1 MGWTTLKTDI
11 ARIIKTNGNQE
22 ITGALLQQELFRIV
36 DNVGGKADYAGI
48 ATTLTNPLTPDG
60 NVYYLASEIGIYTNF
75 IGVGSPVVI
84 SDSGLHII
92 SNISGVWVSTKV
104 PIPMVITVNGRN
116 NSGVT
121 IGKGKVVYISGATGN
136 IPLFNLATTANQD
149 IAQRTFGITNSSTL
163 KNESC
168 DIISEGRIEGI
179 DTNGWDEGTELWLG
193 ANGSLTNIEPTAP
206 TPKIYVGVV
215 LRGSSNNGIV
225 YVKIRQIDRLGKL
238 SDVLDEAYSNDDILV
253 YDSSNLR
260 WRKKNLSLVEKVANK
275 GAANGYCPLG
285 ADSKVPT
292 GNLPS
297 YVDDTVEGYYK
308 TANGLFYL
316 DSAYTQLITG
326 ETGKIY
332 ISLDT
337 NKTYRWSGSVYVYIT
352 SGAVDSVNNKTG
364 VVVLNPTDI
373 GAAPYVHTH
382 AQYVDNTSNQSVD
395 GIKTFIKSPIVPTP
409 TTATQAVNKD
419 YVDNKVFTD
428 GVTVGQL
435 ISSVEAVDDKQT
447 DVEENSL
454 LGASE
459 SLNQLFGRIQA
470 IETFLK
476 NAVFET
482 LQVDTLNVIEN
493 LNMFKLSNMI
503 KIGTPRLIGFDLT
516 TGGTFTITT
525 GGVTTAP
532 IVYTNTSTFA
542 SITAQITDALT
553 AIGKTVAL
561 GYQVINGTTYI
572 LLRRD
577 YDGLTGYDYT
587 ITDASG
593 KIKKT
598 ASPLLEPDFIGQFF
612 IDNTST
618 PAVSWQAVNTTSV
631 SDWKQITN

>member
-1 MGWTTLKTDI
+1 M
-11 ARIIKTNGNQE
+11 
-22 ITGALLQQELFRIV
+22 
-36 DNVGGKADYAGI
+36 
-48 ATTLTNPLTPDG
+48 
-60 NVYYLASEIGIYTNF
+60 
-75 IGVGSPVVI
+75 
-84 SDSGLHII
+84 
-92 SNISGVWVSTKV
+92 
-104 PIPMVITVNGRN
+104 
-116 NSGVT
+116 
-121 IGKGKVVYISGATGN
+121 
-136 IPLFNLATTANQD
+136 
-149 IAQRTFGITNSSTL
+149 
-163 KNESC
+163 
-168 DIISEGRIEGI
+168 
-179 DTNGWDEGTELWLG
+179 
-193 ANGSLTNIEPTAP
+193 
-206 TPKIYVGVV
+206 
-215 LRGSSNNGIV
+215 
-225 YVKIRQIDRLGKL
+225 
-238 SDVLDEAYSNDDILV
+238 
-253 YDSSNLR
+253 
-260 WRKKNLSLVEKVANK
+260 
-275 GAANGYCPLG
+275 G

-316 DSAYTQLITG
+316 DSGYTQLITG

-364 VVVLNPTDI
+364 VVVLNPTDV
-373 GAAPYVHTH
+373 GAAPSVHTH

-435 ISSVEAVDDKQT
+435 ISSVDAVDDKQT

-476 NAVFET
+476 NAAFET

-542 SITAQITDALT
+542 SITTQITDALT

-577 YDGLTGYDYT
+577 YDGLT
-587 ITDASG
+587 A
-593 KIKKT
+593 
-598 ASPLLEPDFIGQFF
+598 
-612 IDNTST
+612 
-618 PAVSWQAVNTTSV
+618 
-631 SDWKQITN
+631 